1 MTEVGSIVGTAQYL
15 SPEQARGLDVGPQSD
30 LYSMGIVL
38 YEMLTGELPF
48 TGDSAVEI
56 AMKQVVRPAAL
67 DPKAEPARV
76 GGARAG
82 RDASRSPRIRRSG
95 TARPARWRRSF
106 AE

>member
-56 AMKQVVRPAAL
+56 AMKRCPTRRPRSE
-67 DPKAEPARV
+67 AEPARAE
-76 GGARAG
+76 ARAG
-82 RDASRSPRIRRSG
+82 RDAVLWIAPGASARRWPTSSAG
-95 TARPARWRRSF
+95 
-106 AE
+106 